1 MPRTRPVLLVAL
13 ALLLP
18 MVLLATACSD
28 DDEPTATGGTSTTAG
43 DGGGATSGPDYG
55 ATTGGGDGGA
65 TSDTPSVVAQGLAF
79 AGDLTVAPGEEF
91 ILDNQDGTTHTLTAD
106 DGAFDS
112 GDVAGASRSDPM
124 AAPDE
129 PGDYAFHCEIHSSM
143 TGTLTV
149 EG

>member
-1 MPRTRPVLLVAL
+1 MDRRPHLLTRVPLLATALVVAL
-13 ALLLP
+13 ALG
-18 MVLLATACSD
+18 AAACGDDGDDTGSGSGTTAN
-28 DDEPTATGGTSTTAG
+28 GGTTDDAYGST
-43 DGGGATSGPDYG
+43 S
-55 ATTGGGDGGA
+55 GGDGSG
-65 TSDTPSVVAQGLAF
+65 SDKPSVVAQGLAF
-79 AGDLTVAPGEEF
+79 EGDLTVGPGEEF
-91 ILDNQDGTTHTLTAD
+91 VFDNQAGTTHTLTAD

-112 GDVAGASRSDPM
+112 GEIAGGSQSDPM